1 MEIFVQIF
9 GWTIIIAISLFLI
22 VSIVLFI
29 KDGINAKQEGR
40 DRKKAYKVMF
50 IISMAII
57 GLAVVIGI
65 MLCVLAAL
73 IMRSM

>member
-1 MEIFVQIF
+1 MDIAVFLFV
-9 GWTIIIAISLFLI
+9 I

-29 KDGINAKQEGR
+29 KDGIKAKQEGR
-40 DRKKAYKVMF
+40 ERNQTYKHMF
-50 IISMAII
+50 IISMVII

-65 MLCVLAAL
+65 MLCVLAAS